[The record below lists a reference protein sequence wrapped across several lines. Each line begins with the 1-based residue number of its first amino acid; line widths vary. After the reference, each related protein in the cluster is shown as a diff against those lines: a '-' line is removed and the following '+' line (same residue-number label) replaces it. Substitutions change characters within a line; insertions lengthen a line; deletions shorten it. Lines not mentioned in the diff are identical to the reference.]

1 MGIHSLKVMGH
12 VRITGAFLLL
22 SLYGATA
29 ASIPARQAP
38 DRIVVKLRPMAEEPG
53 LHARAP
59 LSGAAWRIRL
69 GLPEGVSLRGMHRPR
84 SRTLGPLRSLPGMN
98 SALDVDRPVIVD
110 LRGHWTVQEALEQLA
125 REDSV
130 EYAEPDFVGS
140 GGGVP
145 SDPNYRS
152 QWHHTRIQ
160 SPAAWDISTGS
171 SDILVAVLDTGI
183 NTTLPEFRGRL
194 VPGYD
199 YVNDDDDPTDDH
211 GHGTAVAGTL
221 AANANNGVL
230 VAGMDWSCR
239 LLPGK
244 ILDSDNNGFY
254 SWWAEAIYDAT
265 DAGAKVINFSSG
277 GDSDSSSLR
286 EAIRYAIGKGVIF
299 VTISHNDGKGTVRFP
314 GRMPECITVGGT
326 ERTDLWASFSNYG
339 PSVDLVA
346 PARDI
351 YTVGRSGGL
360 EFWWGT
366 SFAAPQVSGVAALL
380 ASLDPTLVQ
389 GDVERLL
396 CASAQDR
403 VGGSRDTVGRD
414 NYFGYGRLN
423 ALYALQLARARLTSR
438 WSSPDAVSLDWSGL
452 PANAAEKRPLQL
464 EFSGDLVNWTPVD
477 VRSRVVYTGTDASWL
492 DDGLVAGTAPGSV
505 GTKYYRSGIV
515 R

>member
-1 MGIHSLKVMGH
+1 MGH
-12 VRITGAFLLL
+12 VRIAGTCLVLGLFA
-22 SLYGATA
+22 ATA
-29 ASIPARQAP
+29 ASLPARHAS
-38 DRIVVKLRPMAEEPG
+38 DRVVVQLRPSSGGPG
-53 LHARAP
+53 RQASAP
-59 LSGAAWRIRL
+59 LSGDEWRIRL
-69 GLPEGVSLRGMHRPR
+69 GLPEGVLLRGMHRPR
-84 SRTLGPLRSLPGMN
+84 TRTPGPSVALPPEH
-98 SALDVDRPVIVD
+98 LPLEVDRPVIVE
-110 LRGHWTVQEALEQLA
+110 LRGRWTVPEALERLA

-130 EYAEPDFVGS
+130 EYAEPDFMGS
-140 GGGVP
+140 GGGAP
-145 SDPNYRS
+145 GDPNYRS
-152 QWHHTRIQ
+152 QWHHQKIQ

-171 SDILVAVLDTGI
+171 SGILVAVLDTGI
-183 NTTLPEFRGRL
+183 NTGLPEFSGRL
-194 VPGYD
+194 VPGHD
-199 YVNDDDDPTDDH
+199 YVNDDEDPTDDH
-211 GHGTAVAGTL
+211 GHGTAVAGAL

-230 VAGMDWSCR
+230 VAGMDWNCR

-244 ILDSDNNGFY
+244 ILDSANNGFY

-286 EAIRYAIGKGVIF
+286 AAIRYAIGRGVIF

-314 GRMPECITVGGT
+314 GRMPECITVGGA

-403 VGGSRDTVGRD
+403 VGGSRDTAGRD
-414 NYFGYGRLN
+414 DYFGYGRLN
-423 ALYALQLARARLTSR
+423 ALYALQLARTRLTTS
-438 WSSPDAVSLDWSGL
+438 WSTPNAVSLAWSRL

-464 EFSGDLVNWTPVD
+464 EFSDDLVNWTPAD
-477 VRSRVVYTGTDASWL
+477 IRSRVVYSGPEATWM
-492 DDGLVAGTAPGSV
+492 DDGLVTGAAPGSV
-505 GTKYYRSGIV
+505 ARRFYRSGIV